1 MLVQPGYTSNKCRRD
16 LRILSN
22 GRARLASGEKEAWRK
37 AAPATVAGRGYAD
50 RHSDPQAVTISDDA
64 GADS

>member
-22 GRARLASGEKEAWRK
+22 GRARLASGEKEAWREK
-37 AAPATVAGRGYAD
+37 LPR
-50 RHSDPQAVTISDDA
+50 RRLPA
-64 GADS
+64 GAMRIDTQIRRL